1 MAARPPGQPGRL
13 ICLVRDFLRG
23 VCVKLQRIKTT
34 CERSFMFGYYT
45 FCSLLLQKSVD
56 QYPWYYKKGSISSR
70 FSKKPNL
77 PPGIAHKLENNYY
90 VQRDLVFTIRDTY
103 TVC

>member
-1 MAARPPGQPGRL
+1 M
-13 ICLVRDFLRG
+13 
-23 VCVKLQRIKTT
+23 
-34 CERSFMFGYYT
+34 
-45 FCSLLLQKSVD
+45 D

-90 VQRDLVFTIRDTY
+90 VQRDLVFNYHKRHIHCVLVRDIVYDSVVSLT
-103 TVC
+103 TEKSSGSSRGTW